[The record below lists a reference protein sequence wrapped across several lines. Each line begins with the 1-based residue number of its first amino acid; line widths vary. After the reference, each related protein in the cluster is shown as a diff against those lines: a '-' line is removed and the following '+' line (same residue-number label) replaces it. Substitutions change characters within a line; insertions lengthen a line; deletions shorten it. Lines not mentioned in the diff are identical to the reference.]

1 VECWFEAR
9 KFVALRVGAH
19 GLGVVVFV
27 QMAVV
32 EIGPSGPLTVRGE
45 TTARI
50 GPVTVAGPTNCTSL
64 GAEIRLSG
72 RENVD
77 VMSMFF
83 RVLTIWT

>member
-1 VECWFEAR
+1 MRAR

-19 GLGVVVFV
+19 DWDVL
-27 QMAVV
+27 AVV

-45 TTARI
+45 TIARI
-50 GPVTVAGPTNCTSL
+50 DLVTVAGPTNCSSY

-72 RENVD
+72 WRNVD

-83 RVLTIWT
+83 RVLTFWT